1 MSLIKI
7 RAALENTLNGITPAL
22 ASVWENTKY
31 TPVAGTPYQIVYLK
45 AIPEPPVGSCRET
58 IYNGYLYVRL
68 MYPQSAGAN
77 AITVRAELV
86 KTAFALGTSHTKDT
100 ATCIVDWTP
109 EFNTEGNDGDRF
121 TGLVK
126 IRFYTNRI

>member
-1 MSLIKI
+1 MSLILI
-7 RAALENTLNGITPAL
+7 RAALENTIAGISPSIAQ
-22 ASVWENTKY
+22 VWENTKY
-31 TPVAGTPYQIVYLK
+31 TPVAGTPYQLVYLK
-45 AIPEPPVGSCRET
+45 AIPEPPHGYCRDT
-58 IYNGYLYVRL
+58 IYNGFLYVRL

-77 AITVRAELV
+77 AITARAELI
-86 KTAFALGTSHTKDT
+86 KTAFALGTSHIKDT
-100 ATCIVDWTP
+100 ATCIINETP

>member
-45 AIPEPPVGSCRET
+45 AIPGEPIGSCRQV
-58 IYNGYLYVRL
+58 IYKGWLYVRL

-77 AITVRAELV
+77 AITARAELV